1 MTPPV
6 SATDARP
13 AAVSAP
19 PPRTG
24 LLRVAP
30 LLALTG
36 VLVALVGIGLVLR
49 PLSTPTQD
57 CGTALTFL
65 LDGEPNQW
73 VSVDQPPEGVS
84 PDQARDNN
92 EHPCQERAANQAR
105 PAGALVFLG
114 TFVGLVA
121 AISEI
126 AVRNVDRRRL
136 RRSRGEQASP
146 EG

>member
-1 MTPPV
+1 MAVPAPTRAGPPE
-6 SATDARP
+6 AP
-13 AAVSAP
+13 EP

-30 LLALTG
+30 LVALLG
-36 VLVALVGIGLVLR
+36 VVAALVGVGLVLR

-73 VSVDQPPEGVS
+73 VSVDDPPEGVT
-84 PDQARDNN
+84 PEQARDNN

-105 PAGALVFLG
+105 PAAALAFVG
-114 TFVGLVA
+114 TFVALVA

-126 AVRNVDRRRL
+126 AVRIADRRRQH
-136 RRSRGEQASP
+136 RARGEQGAP
-146 EG
+146 GG

>member
-1 MTPPV
+1 MAVPAPTRAGPPE
-6 SATDARP
+6 AP
-13 AAVSAP
+13 EP

-30 LLALTG
+30 VVALLG
-36 VLVALVGIGLVLR
+36 VVAALVGVGLVLR

-73 VSVDQPPEGVS
+73 VSVDDPPEGVT
-84 PDQARDNN
+84 PEQARDNN

-105 PAGALVFLG
+105 PAAALAFGG
-114 TFVGLVA
+114 TFVAFVA
-121 AISEI
+121 ALSEI
-126 AVRNVDRRRL
+126 AVRNVGRRRQH
-136 RRSRGEQASP
+136 RARSGQDPSGA
-146 EG
+146 